1 MDNRPDVRAREL
13 VDEFFEKQD
22 EPQYMRNVL
31 SGLSGIML
39 IFTAAFFICALVVAS
54 IDNAGFDVVLTGLL
68 LCVWEVGAMWLLKRG
83 PHETSLGFLIG
94 VTIVINLIT
103 IMTAIYWGQ
112 LAGCDSADDGDYD
125 QYSCTDKS
133 AMRGV
138 AAFASIIWVL
148 QLPYIYLLVQ
158 RRGVLIRE
166 DYVDSGER
174 YHDYGDPAFGGG
186 GGGGWGKPPVDD
198 PPPAPG
204 AFVDSTPE
212 TTDL

>member
-1 MDNRPDVRAREL
+1 MDVNSLSPDVREMW
-13 VDEFFEKQD
+13 DEFVEKQD

-39 IFTAAFFICALVVAS
+39 VFTAAFFICALVVAS
-54 IDNAGFDVVLTGLL
+54 IDNAGFNVVLTGLL

-94 VTIVINLIT
+94 VTVVISLIT

-112 LAGCDSADDGDYD
+112 LAGCDTDSDGDYD
-125 QYSCTDKS
+125 QYSCNNKS

-148 QLPYIYLLVQ
+148 QLPFTYLLVQ
-158 RRGVLIRE
+158 RRGALTRE
-166 DYVDSGER
+166 EFGDGPRLDG
-174 YHDYGDPAFGGG
+174 YGDAGAGYE
-186 GGGGWGKPPVDD
+186 GWAKPPMDD
-198 PPPAPG
+198 GSTGGYGPGAPPPH
-204 AFVDSTPE
+204 E

>member
-1 MDNRPDVRAREL
+1 MDNRLDTRAKDL

-54 IDNAGFDVVLTGLL
+54 IENAGFNVVLTGLL
-68 LCVWEVGAMWLLKRG
+68 LCAWEVGAMWLLKRG

-94 VTIVINLIT
+94 VTIILNLIT

-112 LAGCDSADDGDYD
+112 LAGCDSDSDGDYD
-125 QYSCTDKS
+125 QYSCTHKS

-166 DYVDSGER
+166 DFVDSGER
-174 YHDYGDPAFGGG
+174 YHDYEDAAFGGG

-198 PPPAPG
+198 APTAPG
-204 AFVDSTPE
+204 AFVESTPE